1 MQQLPT
7 PDRCELKG
15 RIVQHSFELPGT
27 SIETVFALFSDPRQL
42 DGLTPRWFSL
52 TVKGPFVPHLR
63 PGSRIDYRSRW
74 RGVPLRWRSLI
85 TEYEPPSWLVYE
97 QDRGPFRHFR
107 HEHSFEATEKG
118 VEITDTILYRTVGG
132 PWVDRS
138 IVEPD
143 LRRILRY
150 RDTASRKIL
159 VPSR

>member
-1 MQQLPT
+1 MLQLRT
-7 PDRCELKG
+7 PDRIEPTG

-27 SIETVFALFSDPRQL
+27 SIETVFALFSDPRKL
-42 DGLTPRWFSL
+42 DGLTPRWFRL
-52 TVKGPFVPHLR
+52 TVKGPLEPTLQ
-63 PGSRIDYRSRW
+63 PGSTIDYRFRW

-107 HEHSFEATEKG
+107 HEHSFEATETG

-132 PWVDRS
+132 AWVDRS
-138 IVEPD
+138 LVEPD

-150 RDTASRKIL
+150 RDAASRKIL